1 MIVIPFA
8 STKTML
14 PHNATTIKI
23 KKTLNNFLYSWILLS
38 FDYIIHYME
47 NFVNG
52 FHFLSMSIFLCF
64 WWKIKKCSILMNTF
78 LLKLGFLR
86 FSAQIKFF
94 SKYLLMNPLLRVFLS
109 SLISYDLYDLSNI
122 LVILSI

>member
-47 NFVNG
+47 NFVKG
-52 FHFLSMSIFLCF
+52 FHFLSMSI
-64 WWKIKKCSILMNTF
+64 
-78 LLKLGFLR
+78 FLR

-94 SKYLLMNPLLRVFLS
+94 SKYLLMNPLLHVFLS